1 MINLAVRKAT
11 TFLGAASNAPVTK
24 LGLACVALA
33 ACTASSDQVRPPET
47 QLFFPTG
54 IGVAPD
60 ESKLFVTNANSQLR
74 YDSGSINVMNL
85 GFVDSVVAEWTVG
98 KNAPSGC
105 HQDADFT
112 ETLVCDEAQFM
123 LPNSGAR
130 IGNFATQLGVQDTS
144 STGAGHIRLI
154 VPTRGD
160 PSVTWVDWD
169 GSKLTCNSDDQGFE
183 LCDDAHR
190 LSYVHNDPE
199 LAYLPEEPYDVFVDS
214 PGEFAL
220 VTHLSS
226 GYVSLINTPAVGN
239 ASISD
244 VAVGIFAPNPLNGLQ
259 GATGVAAHVTPSG
272 LDTVYVG
279 SRSEG
284 RIQTFTV
291 GRPPNRVDPYLITGN
306 YFFLDSV
313 GGNSGGSSDTRGMKF
328 SADGKKLYVI
338 NRNPPSLQVVD
349 TSLGETGFPRNKVI
363 AATDIC
369 RQASNLT
376 ALDSGDGEK
385 VYLTCFSDG
394 SMYIVD
400 PSGQSS
406 VADIVTVGRGP
417 YAIAASAVH
426 KKLYVTNFL
435 EDTIA
440 VIDVAPGS
448 PTRNR
453 VVLRIG
459 EVKPP

>member
-11 TFLGAASNAPVTK
+11 TFRGSASNPFVTK

-54 IGVAPD
+54 IGVSPD
-60 ESKLFVTNANSQLR
+60 ESKLFVTNANSELR
-74 YDSGSINVMNL
+74 YDSGSINVMDL
-85 GFVDSVVAEWTVG
+85 ALVDSVAAEWTVG

-105 HQDADFT
+105 HQDTDFT
-112 ETLVCDEAQFM
+112 ETLICDEAQFM

-130 IGNFATQLGVQDTS
+130 IGNFATQLAVQDTS
-144 STGAGHIRLI
+144 SAGAGNIRLI

-183 LCDDAHR
+183 LCDDTHR
-190 LSYVHNDPE
+190 LSYVHNDPDV
-199 LAYLPEEPYDVFVDS
+199 AYLPEEPFDVFVDS
-214 PGEFAL
+214 PGEFAV

-226 GYVSLINTPAVGN
+226 GYVTLINTPAVSN
-239 ASISD
+239 ASIAD
-244 VAVGIFAPNPLNGLQ
+244 VAVGIFAASPLTGLQ
-259 GATGVAAHVTPSG
+259 GATGVTGHVTPSG

-279 SRSEG
+279 SRTES
-284 RIQTFTV
+284 RIQMFTV
-291 GRPPNRVDPYLITGN
+291 GRPPNQVDPYLITGN
-306 YFFLDSV
+306 FFFLDSV
-313 GGNSGGSSDTRGMKF
+313 GGNIGGSSDTRGMKF
-328 SADGKKLYVI
+328 SADGKKMYLI
-338 NRNPPSLQVVD
+338 NRDPPSLQVVD

-369 RQASNLT
+369 RQASTLT

-385 VYLTCFSDG
+385 VYLTCFSTG

-426 KKLYVTNFL
+426 KKIYVTNFL
-435 EDTIA
+435 EDTIS

>member
-1 MINLAVRKAT
+1 M
-11 TFLGAASNAPVTK
+11 TK
-24 LGLACVALA
+24 LGLACFALA
-33 ACTASSDQVRPPET
+33 ACTASADEVRPPET
-47 QLFFPTG
+47 QFYFPTG
-54 IGVAPD
+54 IGVSPD
-60 ESKLFVTNANSQLR
+60 ESKLFVTNANSELR
-74 YDSGSINVMNL
+74 YDSGSVNVLDLAMI
-85 GFVDSVVAEWTVG
+85 DSIAAVWTVG
-98 KNAPSGC
+98 KDTSGC
-105 HQDADFT
+105 TPDTDRT

-130 IGNFATQLGVQDTS
+130 IGNFATQLGVQDAS
-144 STGAGHIRLI
+144 SAGDGKIRLI
-154 VPTRGD
+154 IPTRGD
-160 PSVTWVDWD
+160 PSVTWIDWD
-169 GSKLTCNSDDQGFE
+169 GSKLSCNTDDQGFE

-190 LSYVHNDPE
+190 LSYVHNDPDV
-199 LAYLPEEPYDVFVDS
+199 AYLPEEPYDVFVDS

-226 GYVSLINTPAVGN
+226 GYVSLINTPAAGN

-244 VAVGIFAPNPLNGLQ
+244 VAVGLFAADPLTGLQ
-259 GATGVAAHVTPSG
+259 GATGVAGHATPSG
-272 LDTVYVG
+272 QDTVYVG
-279 SRSEG
+279 SRSED

-291 GRPPNRVDPYLITGN
+291 GRPPNFVDPFLITGN

-328 SADGKKLYVI
+328 AADGQRMYLL
-338 NRNPPSLQVVD
+338 NRNPPTLQVID
-349 TSLGETGFPRNKVI
+349 TSLKDTGFPANKVI
-363 AATDIC
+363 GATDIC
-369 RQASNLT
+369 RSASTLT
-376 ALDSGDGEK
+376 VLDSGDGEK

-394 SMYIVD
+394 QMYIVD

-417 YAIAASAVH
+417 YSIAASAVH
-426 KKLYVTNFL
+426 KKIYITNFL

-448 PTRNR
+448 QTRNR

>member
-1 MINLAVRKAT
+1 MINLAARKAT
-11 TFLGAASNAPVTK
+11 TFGRPASKAPVTK

-54 IGVAPD
+54 IGVSPD
-60 ESKLFVTNANSQLR
+60 ESKLFVTNANSELR
-74 YDSGSINVMNL
+74 YDSGSVNVMDL
-85 GFVDSVVAEWTVG
+85 AFVDSVAAEWTVG
-98 KNAPSGC
+98 KSAPSGC
-105 HQDADFT
+105 HQDRNFT
-112 ETLVCDEAQFM
+112 ETLICDEAQFM

-144 STGAGHIRLI
+144 STGAGNLRLI

-160 PSVTWVDWD
+160 PSVSWLDWD
-169 GSKLTCNSDDQGFE
+169 GSKLTCNSDNQGFE
-183 LCDDAHR
+183 LCDDTHR
-190 LSYVHNDPE
+190 LSYVHNDPDIG
-199 LAYLPEEPYDVFVDS
+199 YLPEEPYDVFVDS

-226 GYVSLINTPAVGN
+226 GYVSLINTPAVSN
-239 ASISD
+239 ASIAD
-244 VAVGIFAPNPLNGLQ
+244 VAVGLFAPSPLNGLQ
-259 GATGVAAHVTPSG
+259 GATGVAGHATASG

-279 SRSEG
+279 SRTED

-291 GRPPNRVDPYLITGN
+291 GRPPNQVDPYLITGN
-306 YFFLDSV
+306 YFFLASV
-313 GGNSGGSSDTRGMKF
+313 GGNAGGSSDTRGMKF
-328 SADGKKLYVI
+328 SADGTKLYLV
-338 NRNPPSLQVVD
+338 NRNPPTLQVVD

-369 RQASNLT
+369 RQASTLT

-426 KKLYVTNFL
+426 KKVYVTNFL

-448 PTRNR
+448 QTRNR